1 MHHSSDNTINFF
13 DLTRDHYENFPVAS
27 FLIPKN
33 YRKEIAIIYWF
44 ARTADDIADE
54 GEFSSNYRL
63 EKLEQF
69 EKQFLESLTNGSGH
83 PNFNLLSS
91 VIKKNNLSTDY
102 FTDLLSAF
110 KQDVIKTRY
119 NNYHEVLDYC
129 KRSANPVGR
138 ILLELFKINDA
149 EAIKCSDKICT
160 ALQLTNFYQD
170 TLIDFKKGRIYYP
183 QDELKMFSVTEKMF
197 ELKENNPNIKA
208 LVKYNIERVQQ
219 LFDEGRDINNYLSG
233 RFKYEIKWTI
243 SGGEKILSKIRKNDF
258 NVFDY
263 RPVLNKFDFIKLLIK
278 SLFNGRFS
286 KRNI

>member
-1 MHHSSDNTINFF
+1 MHNSSDNTINFF
-13 DLTRDHYENFPVAS
+13 DLTRDHYENFPVVS
-27 FLIPKN
+27 FLIPKK

-54 GEFSSNYRL
+54 GEFSSDDRL

-69 EKQFLESLTNGSGH
+69 EKQFLESLENGSGNS
-83 PNFNLLSS
+83 NFNLLSS
-91 VIKKNNLSTDY
+91 VIKKNNLSTDC

-119 NNYHEVLDYC
+119 SNYQEILDYC

-138 ILLELFKINDA
+138 ILLELFKVHDA
-149 EAIKCSDKICT
+149 EAINCSDKICT

-183 QDELKMFSVTEKMF
+183 QDEMKMFSVTEKMF

-219 LFDEGRDINNYLSG
+219 LFDEGRDISNYLSG

-243 SGGEKILSKIRKNDF
+243 SGGKKILSKIRKNDF

-278 SLFNGRFS
+278 SLFNG
-286 KRNI
+286 

>member
-1 MHHSSDNTINFF
+1 MHHSSDNTINYFN
-13 DLTRDHYENFPVAS
+13 LTRDHYENFPVAS

-33 YRKEIAIIYWF
+33 YRKEIAIVYWF

-69 EKQFLESLTNGSGH
+69 EKQFLESIEKGSDH

-129 KRSANPVGR
+129 KRTANPVGR
-138 ILLELFKINDA
+138 ILLGLFKVHDA

-170 TLIDFKKGRIYYP
+170 TLLDFTKGRIYYP

>member
-1 MHHSSDNTINFF
+1 MHNSSDNTINFF
-13 DLTRDHYENFPVAS
+13 DLTRDHYENFPVVS
-27 FLIPKN
+27 FLIPKK

-54 GEFSSNYRL
+54 GELSSNDRL

-69 EKQFLESLTNGSGH
+69 EKQFLESLTNVSDH

-138 ILLELFKINDA
+138 ILLELFKVHDA
-149 EAIKCSDKICT
+149 EAINCSDKICT

-170 TLIDFKKGRIYYP
+170 TLIDYKKGRIYYP
-183 QDELKMFSVTEKMF
+183 QDEMKMFSVTEKMF

-208 LVKYNIERVQQ
+208 LVKYNIERAQQ
-219 LFDEGRDINNYLSG
+219 LFDEGRDISNYLSG

-243 SGGEKILSKIRKNDF
+243 SGGKKILSKIRKNDF

-278 SLFNGRFS
+278 SLFNG
-286 KRNI
+286 